1 VCPALSNVK
10 WAAVVLAALLAAT
23 AARPTAHEIPADITV
38 HAFVKPEGQRLHLI
52 LRLPLRAMRDINFPT
67 VGPGYLDVGRMN
79 DTLRQAALLWLGGSV
94 ELHESGERVAAPELL
109 AVRAS
114 LPSDRSFASYEDA
127 MAHVTGPGLKADERL
142 MWDAALLDVLF
153 AFPIRSDRSDFAV
166 KLEFERLAVR
176 IVTVLRFVAADGI
189 VRAFEYSGDPG
200 LVRLDPR
207 WHQAAWTFV
216 KLGCRHIL
224 EGIDHLLFVFCL
236 VIPLR
241 RLRPLILVVTSFTA
255 AHSIT
260 LLAAAAGLT
269 PDALWFPPLIEVLIA
284 ASIVYMALE
293 NIVVSPAPGGAA
305 GATVARRWPMAFAF
319 GLVHGFGFSF
329 ALQETLQFAGSH
341 LLTSLLAF
349 NLGVELGQLLV
360 LAAMIPAL
368 HLFFRFGVA
377 ERVGTIILSAFVAH
391 TAWHWLT
398 ERGERLRQY
407 SWPALDAA
415 LLATAMRWAMVG
427 IAVAGAAWLVRAMR
441 ATETSSPQRQQR

>member
-1 VCPALSNVK
+1 MQPAYWRRTAPV
-10 WAAVVLAALLAAT
+10 AALVTALLAAT
-23 AARPTAHEIPADITV
+23 AARPAAHEIPADITV

-52 LRLPLRAMRDINFPT
+52 LRLPLRAMRDVNFPT
-67 VGPGYLDVGRMN
+67 VGPGYLDIARM
-79 DTLRQAALLWLGGSV
+79 DATLRQGALLWLAGSV
-94 ELHESGERVAAPELL
+94 ELHESGERVAPAELL

-114 LPSDRSFASYEDA
+114 LPADRSFASYEEA
-127 MAHVTGPGLKADERL
+127 MAHVNGPGLKEDERL

-153 AFPIRSDRSDFAV
+153 AFPIRSDRSDFA
-166 KLEFERLAVR
+166 LELDFGRLAVR
-176 IVTVLRFVAADGI
+176 LVTVLRFIGADGT
-189 VRAFEYSGDPG
+189 VRAFEFSGDPG
-200 LVRLDPR
+200 IVTLDPR

-224 EGIDHLLFVFCL
+224 EGIDHLLFVLCL

-241 RLRPLILVVTSFTA
+241 RMRPLILVVTSFTA

-260 LLAAAAGLT
+260 LLGAAAGFT

-293 NIVVSPAPGGAA
+293 NIVSPAAD
-305 GATVARRWPMAFAF
+305 ATVARRWPMAFAF

-349 NLGVELGQLLV
+349 NVGVELGQLLV

-368 HLFFRFGVA
+368 HLFFRFAVA

-391 TAWHWLT
+391 TAWHWVT

-441 ATETSSPQRQQR
+441 ATETSSPQRQHR